1 MCTLQASTLCVY
13 PAGRELRQK
22 HVQLYRRECGQILSA
37 DLAIAMGIIRPAA
50 SKTETMRIEHA
61 FAVECRDILK
71 SITDKTRS
79 TKNIINS

>member
-50 SKTETMRIEHA
+50 SKTETMRINHA
-61 FAVECRDILK
+61 LAVDWSIIFK
-71 SITDKTRS
+71 SISDKIDTLE
-79 TKNIINS
+79 